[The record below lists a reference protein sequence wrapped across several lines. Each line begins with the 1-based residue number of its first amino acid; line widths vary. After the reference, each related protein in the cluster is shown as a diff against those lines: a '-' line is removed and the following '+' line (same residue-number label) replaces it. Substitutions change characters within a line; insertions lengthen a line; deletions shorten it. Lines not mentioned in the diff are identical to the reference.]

1 MNNIDSIQYVT
12 AVVAS
17 EKGEIFDLE
26 GFAAVGMAGEQLV
39 PLTFENTVET
49 PFGSEQMLLPD
60 RMPII
65 FNIITGEIEV
75 LDVNPYNENEKI
87 FPVAVFNSPG
97 YVNSYVSAYEERK
110 NAGILPLFSYGAAGW
125 GSGGFRSAAILVDKE
140 KRQDLRLMP
149 EAKVNSGV
157 KTIRKKYPENRLRK
171 HLERCAQVYGC
182 PAAKNFFVGR
192 CEAPLPTSQHCNANC
207 LGCISLQKTDQ
218 ISCCQERITFTPT
231 PDEITEIA
239 VEHINKVEKSVVS
252 FGQGCEGDP
261 LLAAESIVPA
271 ISKIRSITTE
281 GTINVNTNASRP
293 EVVSNLFDAGLDSI
307 RVSLN
312 SVRKDCYNAYFRP
325 AGYSFED
332 VLQSIEIAGKKGGFI
347 SINYLN
353 TPGITDSVEEYEALV
368 DFIDKYKINFIQW
381 RNLNF
386 DPVIYYDVM
395 LAADSQ
401 SSPLGMDNVIN
412 RLRKKFPLLQHGYFN
427 PAKENWKL

>member
-75 LDVNPYNENEKI
+75 LDVNPYNKNEKI

-261 LLAAESIVPA
+261 LLAAESIEPA

-412 RLRKKFPLLQHGYFN
+412 MLRKKFPLLQHGYFN